1 MMNRNSV
8 NKRSVLSVSALILLF
23 ALPFLIEKSYTMYI
37 LNLVGIYAIMTIG
50 LNIVLGYTGQ
60 ISIVNAGFAGIGAY
74 ITALSVVKWNI
85 PFYLAF
91 PMSGVLTAAIG
102 IVIGF
107 PALRLGSHYLAMATL
122 ACNQAIQLII
132 IHWKSVTMGA
142 AGVSLSSVNLGPIAL
157 NSNHRIYFLV
167 MPATLILIYLY
178 KNMIKSK
185 LGRSLI
191 AIRDSEIAAQSMGIS
206 LAKYKTTAFAISGFY
221 AGIGGSLLALV
232 LGYVSP
238 ESFGLNESVFHL
250 AILVIGG
257 TATLPGPILGSIFF
271 VVAPELFH
279 WMVKYKVLVFSVIA
293 LIFIIFMPGGIYGL
307 IRGSVPGWSIKKFLI
322 KKA

>member
-1 MMNRNSV
+1 MSKKIT
-8 NKRSVLSVSALILLF
+8 NKGYIIGALVVLFI
-23 ALPFLIEKSYTMYI
+23 LPFVIEKSYTMYI
-37 LNLVGIYAIMTIG
+37 ANLVGIYAIMTIG

-60 ISIVNAGFAGIGAY
+60 ISIVNAGFMGIGAY
-74 ITALSVVKWNI
+74 ITSLSMVRLGVPLYVAL
-85 PFYLAF
+85 
-91 PMSGVLTAAIG
+91 PMAGILTAGIG

-122 ACNQAIQLII
+122 ACNQALQLIM

-142 AGVSLSSVNLGPIAL
+142 AGVSIPSVNLGPIAL
-157 NSNHRIYFLV
+157 NSNHRLYFLV
-167 MPATLILIYLY
+167 IPITLILIYLY
-178 KNMIKSK
+178 RNIIKSK

-191 AIRDSEIAAQSMGIS
+191 AVRDSEIAAQSMGVS
-206 LAKYKTTAFAISGFY
+206 LARYKTTAFALSGFY
-221 AGIGGSLLALV
+221 AGIGGGLLALV

-257 TATLPGPILGSIFF
+257 TATLPGPILGSVFF

-279 WMVKYKVLVFSVIA
+279 WMVEYKVLVFCLIA

-307 IRGSVPGWSIKKFLI
+307 IKGGLPGESVKRLI

>member
-1 MMNRNSV
+1 MSQKIMNKV
-8 NKRSVLSVSALILLF
+8 FVTAVLVLLF

-37 LNLVGIYAIMTIG
+37 LNLVGIYAIMTVG

-60 ISIVNAGFAGIGAY
+60 ISIVNAGFMGIGAY
-74 ITALSVVKWNI
+74 ITALSIVKLGI
-85 PFYLAF
+85 PIYVAL
-91 PMSGVLTAAIG
+91 PMAGILTAGIG
-102 IVIGF
+102 IIIGF

-122 ACNQAIQLII
+122 ACNQAIQLIM

-142 AGVSLSSVNLGPIAL
+142 AGVSLSSVNIGPIAL
-157 NSNHRIYFLV
+157 NSNHRLYFLV
-167 MPATLILIYLY
+167 IPIALILIYLY
-178 KNMIKSK
+178 ANIIKSK

-191 AIRDSEIAAQSMGIS
+191 AVRDSEIAAQSMGVS

-221 AGIGGSLLALV
+221 AGIGGGLFALV
-232 LGYVSP
+232 IGYVSP
-238 ESFGLNESVFHL
+238 ESFGLNESVLHL
-250 AILVIGG
+250 AVLVIGG

-271 VVAPELFH
+271 VIAPELFH
-279 WMVKYKVLVFSVIA
+279 WMVEYKVLVFSLIS

-307 IRGSVPGWSIKKFLI
+307 VKSGVPGWTFKRIL

>member
-1 MMNRNSV
+1 MMNQKITKKAFV
-8 NKRSVLSVSALILLF
+8 IGVLIILF
-23 ALPFLIEKSYTMYI
+23 VLPLLVENSYTMYI
-37 LNLVGIYAIMTIG
+37 LNLVGIYVIMAVG

-74 ITALSVVKWNI
+74 ITALSMVKLSLPLYI
-85 PFYLAF
+85 AL
-91 PMSGVLTAAIG
+91 PMAGVLTAGIG
-102 IVIGF
+102 IIIGF

-122 ACNQAIQLII
+122 ACNQAIQLIM

-142 AGVSLSSVNLGPIAL
+142 AGVSISSVNIGPIAL
-157 NSNHRIYFLV
+157 NSNHRLYFLV
-167 MPATLILIYLY
+167 IPIALILIYLY
-178 KNMIKSK
+178 VNIIKSK

-191 AIRDSEIAAQSMGIS
+191 AVRDSEIAAQSMGVS
-206 LAKYKTTAFAISGFY
+206 LAKYKTTAFALSGFY
-221 AGIGGSLLALV
+221 AGIGGGLLALII
-232 LGYVSP
+232 GYVSP

-279 WMVKYKVLVFSVIA
+279 WMVEYKVLVFSLIA

-307 IRGSVPGWSIKKFLI
+307 LKRGVPGWTFKRILKKV
-322 KKA
+322 

>member
-1 MMNRNSV
+1 MSKRMT
-8 NKRSVLSVSALILLF
+8 NKIYIIGALAVLFI
-23 ALPFLIEKSYTMYI
+23 LPFVIEKSYTMYI
-37 LNLVGIYAIMTIG
+37 INLVGIYAIMTIG

-60 ISIVNAGFAGIGAY
+60 ISIVNAGFMGIGAY
-74 ITALSVVKWNI
+74 ITALSIFKWGI
-85 PFYLAF
+85 PLYLAL
-91 PMSGVLTAAIG
+91 PMAGVLTAGIG
-102 IVIGF
+102 IIIGF

-122 ACNQAIQLII
+122 ACNQALQLIM

-142 AGVSLSSVNLGPIAL
+142 AGVSISSVNLGPIAL
-157 NSNHRIYFLV
+157 NSNHRLYFLV
-167 MPATLILIYLY
+167 IPIALIMIYLY
-178 KNMIKSK
+178 KNIIKSK

-191 AIRDSEIAAQSMGIS
+191 AIRDAEIAAQSMGVS
-206 LAKYKTTAFAISGFY
+206 LARYKTTAFAISGFY
-221 AGIGGSLLALV
+221 AGIGGGLFALV

-250 AILVIGG
+250 AILIIGG

-279 WMVKYKVLVFSVIA
+279 WMVGYKVLVFSLIA

-307 IRGSVPGWSIKKFLI
+307 IKGGIPGWSVRRLLKR
-322 KKA
+322 A

>member
-1 MMNRNSV
+1 MRQKV
-8 NKRSVLSVSALILLF
+8 TNKAFVTAVLVVLF
-23 ALPFLIEKSYTMYI
+23 ALPFLVEKSYTMYI
-37 LNLVGIYAIMTIG
+37 LNLVGIYVIMTVG

-74 ITALSVVKWNI
+74 ITALSIVKLSI
-85 PFYLAF
+85 PLYIAL
-91 PMSGVLTAAIG
+91 PMAGVLTAGIG
-102 IVIGF
+102 IIIGF

-122 ACNQAIQLII
+122 ACNQALQLIM

-142 AGVSLSSVNLGPIAL
+142 GGVSISSVNLGPIAL
-157 NSNHRIYFLV
+157 NSNHRLYFLII
-167 MPATLILIYLY
+167 PITLVLIYLY
-178 KNMIKSK
+178 VNIIKSK

-191 AIRDSEIAAQSMGIS
+191 AVRDSEIAAQSMGMS
-206 LAKYKTTAFAISGFY
+206 LAKFKTTAFAISGFY
-221 AGIGGSLLALV
+221 AGIGGGLLALV
-232 LGYVSP
+232 IGYVSP

-279 WMVKYKVLVFSVIA
+279 WMVEYKVLVFSLIA
-293 LIFIIFMPGGIYGL
+293 LMFIIFLPGGISGL
-307 IRGSVPGWSIKKFLI
+307 IKGRVPGWTAKHILKKV
-322 KKA
+322 

>member
-1 MMNRNSV
+1 MTMSQKIRN
-8 NKRSVLSVSALILLF
+8 KIYILGTLILLF
-23 ALPFLIEKSYTMYI
+23 ILPFVIENSYTMYI
-37 LNLVGIYAIMTIG
+37 VNLVGIYAIMTIG

-60 ISIVNAGFAGIGAY
+60 ISIVNAGFMGIGAY
-74 ITALSVVKWNI
+74 ITSLSMVRLGVPLYI
-85 PFYLAF
+85 GL
-91 PMSGVLTAAIG
+91 PMAGILTAGIG
-102 IVIGF
+102 VIIGF

-122 ACNQAIQLII
+122 ACNQALQLIM

-142 AGVSLSSVNLGPIAL
+142 AGVSISSVNLGPIAL
-157 NSNHRIYFLV
+157 NSNHRLYFLV
-167 MPATLILIYLY
+167 IPITLILIYLY
-178 KNMIKSK
+178 RNIIKSK

-191 AIRDSEIAAQSMGIS
+191 AIRDSEIAAQSMGVS
-206 LAKYKTTAFAISGFY
+206 LAKYKTTAFALSGFY
-221 AGIGGSLLALV
+221 AGIGGGLLALV
-232 LGYVSP
+232 IGYVSP

-279 WMVKYKVLVFSVIA
+279 WMVEYKVLVFSLIA
-293 LIFIIFMPGGIYGL
+293 LAFIIFMPGGISGMMK
-307 IRGSVPGWSIKKFLI
+307 RAVSGWMPKWIL

>member
-1 MMNRNSV
+1 MMMSQKITNRAFV
-8 NKRSVLSVSALILLF
+8 IAVLVLLF
-23 ALPFLIEKSYTMYI
+23 ALPFLVENSYTMYI
-37 LNLVGIYAIMTIG
+37 LNLVGIYVIMAVG

-74 ITALSVVKWNI
+74 ITALSIVKLSI
-85 PFYLAF
+85 PLYIAL
-91 PMSGVLTAAIG
+91 PMAGILTAGIG
-102 IVIGF
+102 IIIGF

-122 ACNQAIQLII
+122 ACNQAIQLIM

-142 AGVSLSSVNLGPIAL
+142 AGVSLSSVNIGPIAL
-157 NSNHRIYFLV
+157 NSNHRLYFLV
-167 MPATLILIYLY
+167 IPIALILIYLY
-178 KNMIKSK
+178 VNIIKSK

-191 AIRDSEIAAQSMGIS
+191 AVRDNEIAAQSMGVS

-221 AGIGGSLLALV
+221 AGIGGGLFALV
-232 LGYVSP
+232 IGYVSP

-279 WMVKYKVLVFSVIA
+279 WMVEYKVLVFSLIA

-307 IRGSVPGWSIKKFLI
+307 VKGGVPGWTFKRIL

>member
-1 MMNRNSV
+1 MMMSQKITNRAFV
-8 NKRSVLSVSALILLF
+8 TAVLVVLF
-23 ALPFLIEKSYTMYI
+23 ALPFLVEKSYTMYI
-37 LNLVGIYAIMTIG
+37 LNLVGIYVIMTVG

-74 ITALSVVKWNI
+74 ITALSIVKLSMPLYI
-85 PFYLAF
+85 AL
-91 PMSGVLTAAIG
+91 PMAGVLTAGIG
-102 IVIGF
+102 IIIGF

-122 ACNQAIQLII
+122 ACNQAIQLIM

-142 AGVSLSSVNLGPIAL
+142 AGVSLSSVNIGPIAL
-157 NSNHRIYFLV
+157 NSNHRLYFLII
-167 MPATLILIYLY
+167 PITLVLIYLY
-178 KNMIKSK
+178 MNIIKSK

-191 AIRDSEIAAQSMGIS
+191 AVRDSEIAAQSMGVS
-206 LAKYKTTAFAISGFY
+206 LAKFKTTAFAISGFY
-221 AGIGGSLLALV
+221 AGVGGGLLALV
-232 LGYVSP
+232 IGYVSP

-257 TATLPGPILGSIFF
+257 TATLPGPVLGSIFF

-279 WMVKYKVLVFSVIA
+279 WMVQYKVLVFSLIA
-293 LIFIIFMPGGIYGL
+293 LIFIIFLPRGISGL
-307 IRGSVPGWSIKKFLI
+307 IKGGVPGWTAKHIL